1 MGNEVLPGTNVLDTI
16 VPHDS
21 NCTYPT
27 HDSIYGKGG
36 WRELD
41 NRDQIP
47 LIPRERM
54 RVGMAVSIPG
64 IGTFVLQ
71 SMGNDPSEDDWQSIQ
86 GEKGEKGDI
95 GPAGSINNFVVLTEA
110 EYNSLPV
117 KELNIIY
124 CLYDTGGS
132 YQEDS
137 DAEVLNKLLILNA
150 EVDEISMEV
159 SGEVEN
165 NLLIL

>member
-1 MGNEVLPGTNVLDTI
+1 MSKIIGTTILDTI
-16 VPHDS
+16 VPPNTAS
-21 NCTYPT
+21 IFPT
-27 HDSIYGKGG
+27 HDSVYGKGG

-41 NRDQIP
+41 NWNQVA
-47 LIPRERM
+47 LIPRDRM
-54 RVGMAVSIPG
+54 RVGMAVFIVGEGPF
-64 IGTFVLQ
+64 ILY
-71 SMGNDPSEDDWQSIQ
+71 SMGSESSEDVWKPIQ
-86 GEKGEKGDI
+86 GEKGDPGTV

-124 CLYDTGGS
+124 CLYDTGN

-137 DAEVLNKLLILNA
+137 DAEVLNKLLVLNA
-150 EVDEISMEV
+150 EIDEISMEV
-159 SGEVEN
+159 SGEIED